1 MNIWNAVLDL
11 LYPRRCVFYHKLI
24 EKEDALCPDCRR
36 KYSIMSSERHIR
48 KIPGTAGCFAP
59 FLYEGDVRASLLRY
73 KFQGQS
79 GYAKVYGE
87 FLSKCIDENAI
98 SCDIITWVPL
108 SRRRLRS
115 RGYNL
120 GTISSVKAEYT
131 DIGNMAKLTFTDVSG
146 KSVTVTKTGCYSC
159 LGLKSIHFTIEE
171 KYPGVYRIEGGGW
184 GHNVGMS
191 QWGAYAMAKYFH
203 KNYKE
208 ILGFYY
214 TKVGLSFGI
223 LE

>member
-11 LYPRRCVFYHKLI
+11 LYPRRCVFCHKLI

-115 RGYNL
+115 RGYDQARLLAEEIAGHYELPCAPLLRKLRNNPAQSRT
-120 GTISSVKAEYT
+120 GNAAKRKANVA
-131 DIGNMAKLTFTDVSG
+131 DIYAVINEDQLRGKRVLLVDDIVTTGATLAEAARTLKAAGAGEIFCMAV
-146 KSVTVTKTGCYSC
+146 
-159 LGLKSIHFTIEE
+159 
-171 KYPGVYRIEGGGW
+171 
-184 GHNVGMS
+184 
-191 QWGAYAMAKYFH
+191 AAKRD
-203 KNYKE
+203 
-208 ILGFYY
+208 
-214 TKVGLSFGI
+214 
-223 LE
+223 